1 MGTVLGML
9 TENTHF
15 KIIHNAFPRIG
26 DKLQTLW
33 GNPEF
38 GHYMNTLLRDTRDG
52 ARRAFRSTCFLLWMR
67 WLKTITSATGT
78 RFAPRSWSR
87 GMTGDPDDPNQT
99 DEG

>member
-1 MGTVLGML
+1 ML

-15 KIIHNAFPRIG
+15 KIIYSAFPRIG

-52 ARRAFRSTCFLLWMR
+52 ARKGFPVNVFFALDALAEDHYQTSVRGRRAGNAW
-67 WLKTITSATGT
+67 
-78 RFAPRSWSR
+78 
-87 GMTGDPDDPNQT
+87 
-99 DEG
+99 

>member
-15 KIIHNAFPRIG
+15 KIIHSAFPRIG

-52 ARRAFRSTCFLLWMR
+52 ARKGFPVDVFFALDALAEDHYQVFPALRPRTDVWAEESGGLL
-67 WLKTITSATGT
+67 
-78 RFAPRSWSR
+78 
-87 GMTGDPDDPNQT
+87 QT
-99 DEG
+99 QHKLR